1 MIETLANSSPKLLD
15 GWGRTLCCLHICS
28 RSKNLWW
35 SAPANIH
42 QCPCAHT
49 SPSPGMH
56 VLMAHLESG
65 IDGLR
70 FVYSPNYTKMWYI
83 HPWTI
88 ISIHCVPTQLEE
100 ACGIS
105 EIQSNTPHLH
115 HSTLVV
121 HHVWKEVEEQEGR
134 TGKRKGQAAKGVVSS
149 SSIS

>member
-15 GWGRTLCCLHICS
+15 GWVKDSLLSPHMLLVQTFMVIGTSKYSSMSLCTHLTFSWHARLDGSSWIRYWWIEVCLQP
-28 RSKNLWW
+28 KL
-35 SAPANIH
+35 H
-42 QCPCAHT
+42 QDVIYTP
-49 SPSPGMH
+49 
-56 VLMAHLESG
+56 L
-65 IDGLR
+65 DNYK
-70 FVYSPNYTKMWYI
+70 YSL
-83 HPWTI
+83 
-88 ISIHCVPTQLEE
+88 CTQLEE